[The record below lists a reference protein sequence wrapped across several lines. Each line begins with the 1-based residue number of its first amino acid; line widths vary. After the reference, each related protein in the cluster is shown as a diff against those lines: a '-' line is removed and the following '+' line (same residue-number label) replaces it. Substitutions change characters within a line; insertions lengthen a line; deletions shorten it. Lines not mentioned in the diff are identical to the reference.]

1 MAFAFGRPQP
11 HGVQPHDS
19 SSRNDS
25 DQSEDLMSRFAQL
38 GELDDL
44 DDDQRIA
51 VLNGVLD
58 ELNRQL
64 DATRA
69 QKSS

>member
-1 MAFAFGRPQP
+1 
-11 HGVQPHDS
+11 
-19 SSRNDS
+19 
-25 DQSEDLMSRFAQL
+25 MSRFAQL